1 MQKIRDVS
9 APPEVVSTPH
19 IADGDEAEFNAL
31 LVALPRNIREELLA
45 LPQWNELVELV
56 FDLGRPPE
64 VRLSDG
70 SEPVLS
76 GQIQS
81 SEIEAV
87 VSSIGEFT
95 ADNRAGVPGTLHRF
109 SAIRNRSGRIVGLT
123 VRRGRAMR
131 GTTAI
136 VRDIVAG
143 AQSLLL
149 LGPPGVGKTTML
161 REMAR
166 VLSEQHR
173 KRVVIVDTSNEIGGD
188 GDVPHPGIG
197 RARRMQV
204 SAPNRQHQVMIEAVE
219 NHMPEVIVVDEIG
232 TELEANAA
240 RTIAERGVRLIGT
253 AHGQTLDNVLL
264 NPLLSDL
271 VGGVESVTLGDDEAR
286 RRQTQKTVLER
297 RSTPTFETLIELH
310 SRDTF
315 VIHHNVA
322 SAVDG
327 ILRGASVRAESRIR
341 LDDGRVVRDINAEA
355 RAGSVDPISEHREG
369 IDSGRQHGRLHIL
382 TFGIS
387 RSRFESAIGNTRT
400 DEVRLVRHLAQ
411 ADVLVTSRSF
421 HRKRPRI
428 LRDAEARGVPVYVLR
443 NNTVVQM
450 EACLSTLIDSENN
463 QFATEGSGSLGGAHN
478 NSVVRQHLRVL
489 TDTGVQE

>member
-1 MQKIRDVS
+1 MCG
-9 APPEVVSTPH
+9 PPDRVPAPH
-19 IADGDEAEFNAL
+19 IAEGDETELNAL
-31 LVALPRNIREELLA
+31 VVALPRDIREELFKV
-45 LPQWNELVELV
+45 PKWTEFVELV
-56 FDLGRPPE
+56 FDLGRSPE

-70 SEPVLS
+70 SECVLS

-81 SEIEAV
+81 VEIDAV
-87 VSSIGEFT
+87 VASIGEFT
-95 ADNRAGVPGTLHRF
+95 EDNRAGVPGTLHRF

-143 AQSLLL
+143 AHSLLL

-166 VLSEQHR
+166 VLSEKHL

-286 RRQTQKTVLER
+286 RRRTQKTVLER
-297 RSTPTFETLIELH
+297 RSSPTFEMLIELH

-322 SAVDG
+322 NSVDA
-327 ILRGASVRAESRIR
+327 ILRGASVRAESRVR
-341 LDDGRVVRDINAEA
+341 LDDGQVVRDINSEA
-355 RAGSVDPISEHREG
+355 RVSSEASRSDHEEG
-369 IDSGRQHGRLHIL
+369 TDSTSQPGRLEIL

-387 RSRFESAIGNTRT
+387 RSRFENAIVNIRT

-411 ADVLVTSRSF
+411 ADVVVTSRSF

-450 EACLSTLIDSENN
+450 EACLSTLIESENS
-463 QFATEGSGSLGGAHN
+463 QSSVQVSTGQASSFFGTSQN
-478 NSVVRQHLRVL
+478 NSFGRQHLRVVA
-489 TDTGVQE
+489 DTSSSQK